1 MFGTSNDCVLYSEC
15 PLSEVLLYVEGD
27 VMVADLVW
35 QHSLAHRIHCMW
47 YGDLTHDGLSELAV
61 VSTGGI
67 HILQVSRLQA
77 SQCQLQLY
85 FTKSPVHSL
94 QNFHTLHNFIMY
106 STTILLPYLLY
117 HTCRMYEDLCMVLV
131 CIEMVVFLC
140 STTWSRPE
148 DW

>member
-67 HILQVSRLQA
+67 HILQVSHLQA
-77 SQCQLQLY
+77 SQCQLQLSFPY
-85 FTKSPVHSL
+85 TACKTFTL
-94 QNFHTLHNFIMY
+94 CITLLRTQPH
-106 STTILLPYLLY
+106 LLSYLLQ
-117 HTCRMYEDLCMVLV
+117 HTCFFRMYEDLCQPGVGLHR
-131 CIEMVVFLC
+131 MVVSLC